1 MISGL
6 ENLSELTT
14 LDVAYNKI
22 EAISG
27 LDTLAETL
35 EEFWINF
42 NVLGNLEAA
51 MAQLHG
57 LKKLK
62 TIYVADNPMVKGVNY
77 LELFK
82 DKLPHIEQIDGYM
95 LKQLFNVKGQ
105 VQSASIVKNPINPK
119 AKQILEDVLMKNT

>member
-6 ENLSELTT
+6 DNLTELTT

-22 EAISG
+22 ETITG
-27 LDTLAETL
+27 LEALAETL
-35 EEFWINF
+35 EEFWINY

-57 LKKLK
+57 LKNLK
-62 TIYVADNPMVKGVNY
+62 TIYVADNPMVKGVSY

-82 DKLPHIEQIDGYM
+82 DKLPQIEQIDGYM

-105 VQSASIVKNPINPK
+105 VQTASIVKNPINPK
-119 AKQILEDVLMKNT
+119 AKQLLEDVLMKNA

>member
-6 ENLSELTT
+6 DNLSELTT

-22 EAISG
+22 EAITG
-27 LDTLAETL
+27 LEALAETL
-35 EEFWINF
+35 EEFWINY
-42 NVLGNLEAA
+42 NVLANLEAV

-105 VQSASIVKNPINPK
+105 V
-119 AKQILEDVLMKNT
+119 